1 MINTFFSS
9 FFFFFFFFFFIPF
22 SSLISHLSHTMMFL
36 FHEHEGFFVPDINFV
51 VLSFIFYFF
60 LSFLNLVEKQI
71 KTFVN
76 FLAMI

>member
-1 MINTFFSS
+1 
-9 FFFFFFFFFFIPF
+9 
-22 SSLISHLSHTMMFL
+22 MMFL